1 LEWLLLELRLQ
12 LWTQSR
18 FVSGSVSEL
27 FAHQD
32 LVHGLIEQLVIVLVL
47 VLENDAVVGD
57 HGHTL
62 LGAQEAHLA
71 TEAAAVGGS
80 LPLAQ
85 NWLIK
90 MTRRLCCE
98 LLRNSIEAG
107 ELLLLFAKEILL
119 AHGAIELI
127 ACI

>member
-1 LEWLLLELRLQ
+1 M
-12 LWTQSR
+12 
-18 FVSGSVSEL
+18 
-27 FAHQD
+27 
-32 LVHGLIEQLVIVLVL
+32 LVL

-57 HGHTL
+57 NRHAL

-90 MTRRLCCE
+90 MTR
-98 LLRNSIEAG
+98 
-107 ELLLLFAKEILL
+107 
-119 AHGAIELI
+119 
-127 ACI
+127 